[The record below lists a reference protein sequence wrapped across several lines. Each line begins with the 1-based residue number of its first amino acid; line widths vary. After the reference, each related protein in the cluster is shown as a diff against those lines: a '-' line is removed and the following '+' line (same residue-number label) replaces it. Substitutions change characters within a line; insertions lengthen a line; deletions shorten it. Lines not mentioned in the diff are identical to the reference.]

1 MSKTHD
7 AVVDDMLEQVV
18 NICRIGAQ
26 PGGSQ
31 LLDALFP
38 GTLSAVRSA
47 EQAQDE
53 LQDRPIVIRT
63 CPVCRFPHPSDIA
76 CKPGEARDNGGTL
89 TRREDL

>member
-1 MSKTHD
+1 MTKPPTD
-7 AVVDDMLEQVV
+7 DTLDVIVD
-18 NICRIGAQ
+18 ICRIGAQ

-47 EQAQDE
+47 EPVRDE

-63 CPVCRFPHPSDIA
+63 CPVCRSPHPADVT
-76 CKPGEARDNGGTL
+76 CKDGERL
-89 TRREDL
+89 